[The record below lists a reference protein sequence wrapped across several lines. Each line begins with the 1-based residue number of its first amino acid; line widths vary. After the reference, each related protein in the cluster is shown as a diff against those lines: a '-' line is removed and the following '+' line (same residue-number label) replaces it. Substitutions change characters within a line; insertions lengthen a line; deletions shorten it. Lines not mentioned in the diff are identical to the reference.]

1 MDIQAIKGNTNIF
14 QIAEELGITIDK
26 NTKRACCP
34 FHDDK
39 TPSLQFSEE
48 KQIATCFSSN
58 CTAGTMDVIELVKRK
73 NNWDLPQTLT
83 FLNEKLGNQ
92 SNSEAILIS
101 KNLISDEERILL
113 LTQLFEMF
121 ERGFLASKPAK
132 DYAVSRK
139 LNHKLLQIG
148 YNSGTFHHTVNVNMT
163 KDKQTELIGKYEQL
177 GLLKKTN
184 SGYSVFGKG
193 CLVFPLKNKKNQI
206 VSFYFREIDDTKPNK
221 HYYLKNRFGLYPNYP
236 PAETQRLI
244 LTECIIDA
252 ITLKQSLSNDYTILA
267 NYGTEG
273 GKEQT
278 EAVGQLNHLEEVIIF
293 FDGDEAGTK
302 GALKVA
308 EDLHAKNETVWVEQG
323 RNVKINIVQTPENED
338 VNSLLQGHE
347 PEIFTHLIE
356 SAAPFFV
363 SKETVKPNLKKTKQV
378 QPKESP
384 QLTLTLKG
392 NLLKAE
398 ESLKVTIEAINLNTG
413 RKLRDK
419 VELYEYKQVDRFIK
433 TVSEKLGVPDH
444 VADDCI
450 HAFIDELEQRRD
462 EMKQNSK
469 NMSQT
474 ENTLTP
480 LELEECIK
488 FGKRKNLITSLND
501 LIGKSGIIGEEKN
514 RLFLFGIA
522 SSHKMKKTLHVVVQ
536 GSSGSGKTHLIKKI
550 ADLMP
555 QERVKRFTRISEKS
569 FYNYGEYDL
578 VNRLIVL
585 EDYDGMKEEAEFA
598 LRELQ
603 SNEKLISST
612 SKKDEI
618 TGEMRSGENVV
629 RGPIAS
635 MVATTHGEM
644 YHDNETRVFFIS
656 IDETAEQTQKIIDFK
671 NQLSAGEINQAE
683 QEQATAFVQKYVS
696 SLQAQ
701 EVKNTWIK
709 YIDLPVHPDQKRRL
723 HSLFQA
729 FCEQITLIHQHQRQ
743 RDEQNRIITEKQ
755 DIELAVDLMF
765 ESIVLKVDELNGRL
779 RDFYESVKE
788 YIEPKGKDYE
798 FTRFEIR
805 QFTKLGNTKV
815 HENLHQLEEMEYIQK
830 VHSSKHNTHSY
841 KVIYWDNQQALR
853 EKIKQAINEQLSKI

>member
-1 MDIQAIKGNTNIF
+1 
-14 QIAEELGITIDK
+14 
-26 NTKRACCP
+26 
-34 FHDDK
+34 
-39 TPSLQFSEE
+39 
-48 KQIATCFSSN
+48 
-58 CTAGTMDVIELVKRK
+58 
-73 NNWDLPQTLT
+73 
-83 FLNEKLGNQ
+83 
-92 SNSEAILIS
+92 
-101 KNLISDEERILL
+101 
-113 LTQLFEMF
+113 
-121 ERGFLASKPAK
+121 
-132 DYAVSRK
+132 
-139 LNHKLLQIG
+139 
-148 YNSGTFHHTVNVNMT
+148 
-163 KDKQTELIGKYEQL
+163 
-177 GLLKKTN
+177 
-184 SGYSVFGKG
+184 
-193 CLVFPLKNKKNQI
+193 
-206 VSFYFREIDDTKPNK
+206 
-221 HYYLKNRFGLYPNYP
+221 
-236 PAETQRLI
+236 
-244 LTECIIDA
+244 
-252 ITLKQSLSNDYTILA
+252 
-267 NYGTEG
+267 
-273 GKEQT
+273 
-278 EAVGQLNHLEEVIIF
+278 
-293 FDGDEAGTK
+293 
-302 GALKVA
+302 
-308 EDLHAKNETVWVEQG
+308 
-323 RNVKINIVQTPENED
+323 
-338 VNSLLQGHE
+338 
-347 PEIFTHLIE
+347 
-356 SAAPFFV
+356 
-363 SKETVKPNLKKTKQV
+363 
-378 QPKESP
+378 
-384 QLTLTLKG
+384 
-392 NLLKAE
+392 
-398 ESLKVTIEAINLNTG
+398 
-413 RKLRDK
+413 
-419 VELYEYKQVDRFIK
+419 
-433 TVSEKLGVPDH
+433 
-444 VADDCI
+444 
-450 HAFIDELEQRRD
+450 
-462 EMKQNSK
+462 
-469 NMSQT
+469 
-474 ENTLTP
+474 
-480 LELEECIK
+480 
-488 FGKRKNLITSLND
+488 
-501 LIGKSGIIGEEKN
+501 
-514 RLFLFGIA
+514 LFLFGIA

-656 IDETAEQTQKIIDFK
+656 IDETEAQTQKIIHYK
-671 NQLSAGEINQAE
+671 NQLSAGEINQHE
-683 QEQATAFVQKYVS
+683 QQQAMAFVQKYVS

-779 RDFYESVKE
+779 RDFYENVKA

-830 VHSSKHNTHSY
+830 VHSFKHNTHSY
-841 KVIYWDNQQALR
+841 KVIYWDNQHALR